1 MMKLLKI
8 GFVLSAMTMVL
19 LSCTTT
25 AQTTSTIKSIS
36 YTHTFGRGGSTFITA
51 TKDSLESS
59 ARGGR
64 TTEFP
69 AIKKKINA
77 ADWQMLVSGINIS
90 VLDKTQSGDKRGHY
104 DGPDQI
110 FRIQTADKEYEIYN
124 VPTESA
130 GYKQLEKLKK
140 DMENLL
146 PKYK

>member
-77 ADWQMLVSGINIS
+77 ADWQMLVSGINIA
-90 VLDKTQSGDKRGHY
+90 VLDKTQSGEKRGHY

-140 DMENLL
+140 DLENLL

>member
-1 MMKLLKI
+1 MKILKI

-25 AQTTSTIKSIS
+25 AQTTSSIKSIS

-69 AIKKKINA
+69 AIKKKINT
-77 ADWQMLVSGINIS
+77 ADWQMLVSGINIA
-90 VLDKTQSGDKRGHY
+90 VLDKTQSGEKRGHY

-140 DMENLL
+140 DLENLL

>member
-1 MMKLLKI
+1 MKLLKI

-69 AIKKKINA
+69 AIKKKINT
-77 ADWQMLVSGINIS
+77 ADWQMLVSGINIA
-90 VLDKTQSGDKRGHY
+90 VLDKTQSGEKRGHY

-140 DMENLL
+140 DLENLL

>member
-25 AQTTSTIKSIS
+25 AQTTSSIKSIS

-90 VLDKTQSGDKRGHY
+90 VLDKTQSGEKRGHY

-140 DMENLL
+140 DLENLL

>member
-1 MMKLLKI
+1 MKILKI

-90 VLDKTQSGDKRGHY
+90 VLDKTQSGEKRGHY

-140 DMENLL
+140 DLENLL

>member
-1 MMKLLKI
+1 MKILKI

-69 AIKKKINA
+69 AIKKKINT
-77 ADWQMLVSGINIS
+77 ADWQMLVSGINIA
-90 VLDKTQSGDKRGHY
+90 VLDKTQSGEKRGHY

-140 DMENLL
+140 DLENLL

>member
-25 AQTTSTIKSIS
+25 AQTTSSIKSIS

-90 VLDKTQSGDKRGHY
+90 VLDKTQSGEKRGLY

-140 DMENLL
+140 DLENLL

>member
-1 MMKLLKI
+1 MKLLKI

-90 VLDKTQSGDKRGHY
+90 VLDKTQSGEKRGHY

-140 DMENLL
+140 DLENLL

>member
-90 VLDKTQSGDKRGHY
+90 VLDKTQSGEKRGHY

-110 FRIQTADKEYEIYN
+110 FRIQTADKGYEIYN

-140 DMENLL
+140 DLENLL

>member
-1 MMKLLKI
+1 MKLLKI

-77 ADWQMLVSGINIS
+77 ADWQMLVSGINIA
-90 VLDKTQSGDKRGHY
+90 VLDKTQSGEKRGHY

-140 DMENLL
+140 DLENLL

>member
-1 MMKLLKI
+1 MKILKI

-25 AQTTSTIKSIS
+25 AQTTSSIKSIS

-90 VLDKTQSGDKRGHY
+90 VLDKTQSGEKRGHY

>member
-1 MMKLLKI
+1 MKLLKI
-8 GFVLSAMTMVL
+8 GFVLSAMTMFL

-69 AIKKKINA
+69 AIKKKINT
-77 ADWQMLVSGINIS
+77 ADWQMLVSGINIA
-90 VLDKTQSGDKRGHY
+90 VLDKTQSGEKRGHY

>member
-1 MMKLLKI
+1 MMKILKI

-25 AQTTSTIKSIS
+25 AQTTSSIKSIS

-90 VLDKTQSGDKRGHY
+90 VLDKTQSGEKRGHY

-140 DMENLL
+140 DLENLL

>member
-1 MMKLLKI
+1 MKLLKI

-25 AQTTSTIKSIS
+25 AQTTSSIKSIS

-69 AIKKKINA
+69 AIKKKINT
-77 ADWQMLVSGINIS
+77 ADWQMLVSGINIA
-90 VLDKTQSGDKRGHY
+90 VLDKTQSGEKRGHY

-140 DMENLL
+140 DLENLL

>member
-1 MMKLLKI
+1 MKILKI

-69 AIKKKINA
+69 AIKKKINT
-77 ADWQMLVSGINIS
+77 ADWQMLVSGINIA
-90 VLDKTQSGDKRGHY
+90 VLDKTQSGEKRGHY

-110 FRIQTADKEYEIYN
+110 FRIRTADKEYEIYN

-140 DMENLL
+140 DLENLL

>member
-1 MMKLLKI
+1 MKLLKI
-8 GFVLSAMTMVL
+8 GFVLSAVTMVL
-19 LSCTTT
+19 LSCKTT

-64 TTEFP
+64 TAEFP
-69 AIKKKINA
+69 AIKKKINT
-77 ADWQMLVSGINIS
+77 ADWQMLVSGINIA
-90 VLDKTQSGDKRGHY
+90 VLDKTQSGEKRGHY

-140 DMENLL
+140 DLENLL